1 MVVRLKKSLG
11 GTMNRFGIFRI
22 SSVALLSIGF
32 AVVNFSTALP
42 LQAATAEECTKELLL
57 SFFPEAFVAETL
69 QKYQVSKDK
78 IEPIINGLK
87 EKNNDVIKLVD
98 EQASKMDPN
107 PLKDPSQ
114 KQVAVKIFRES
125 LYQVFSSVLKANG
138 VTDDQRIQ
146 AMLGE
151 IQQLK
156 TKRFAQCMDSNK
168 PATEAPAKVAE
179 NDPKAAPKDKK
190 DSNKKDA
197 DDDYDD
203 DDSDDGKV
211 ASSDLDD
218 TDEDGSDHY

>member
-1 MVVRLKKSLG
+1 
-11 GTMNRFGIFRI
+11 MNRFGIFRI
-22 SSVALLSIGF
+22 SSVALLTIGF
-32 AVVNFSTALP
+32 AVVDFSTALP
-42 LQAATAEECTKELLL
+42 LHAATAEECTKELLL

-138 VTDDQRIQ
+138 ITDDQRIQ

-168 PATEAPAKVAE
+168 PAAEAPAKVAD
-179 NDPKAAPKDKK
+179 NDAKSAPKDKK
-190 DSNKKDA
+190 DSVKKDSTKKDA

-203 DDSDDGKV
+203 DEDDSDDGKV

-218 TDEDGSDHY
+218 ADEDGSDHY

>member
-1 MVVRLKKSLG
+1 
-11 GTMNRFGIFRI
+11 MNRFGIIRI

-32 AVVNFSTALP
+32 AVVDFSTALP
-42 LQAATAEECTKELLL
+42 LEAATAEECTKELLL
-57 SFFPEAFVAETL
+57 SFFPEAYVAETL

-98 EQASKMDPN
+98 EQASKLGPN
-107 PLKDPSQ
+107 TLSDPSQ

-138 VTDDQRIQ
+138 ITDDQRIQ

-156 TKRFAQCMDSNK
+156 TKRFAQCMDSIK
-168 PATEAPAKVAE
+168 SPAETPAKVAV
-179 NDPKAAPKDKK
+179 NDKDAKPAATK
-190 DSNKKDA
+190 DSKDNA
-197 DDDYDD
+197 KSDADKDDDDDYDD
-203 DDSDDGKV
+203 DEDEGKV

-218 TDEDGSDHY
+218 HDEDENGHY